1 MAKFIDKMTVVEAAS
16 IYTGGNLVGND
27 FKVTLPG
34 VTPATADVS
43 GLMGAMNIPLLN
55 TLEAMAMTITK
66 VGVDANTAQLCT
78 PGKKDLMINWV
89 QDKVN
94 SSGEVSP
101 VGCKA
106 QVSCLP
112 KSYMPAAEIEV
123 GSTSEF
129 DVEYEVYEY
138 KLTVDGIVVFHVNR
152 LTGTLEAW
160 NGKELVNYS
169 SSFDKLL

>member
-1 MAKFIDKMTVVEAAS
+1 MANFIDKMTVVEAAT
-16 IYTGGNLVGND
+16 IYNGGKLAGND
-27 FKVTLPG
+27 YKVTLPAI
-34 VTPATADVS
+34 TPATTDVN
-43 GLMGAMNIPLLN
+43 GLMGTMNVPLLN
-55 TLEAMAMTITK
+55 TLEAMDMTITK
-66 VGVDANTAQLCT
+66 IGVDANAVQLCT

-94 SSGEVSP
+94 SSGDVSP

-112 KSYMPAAEIEV
+112 KSYMPAADIEV

-129 DVEYEVYEY
+129 DCTYEVYEY
-138 KLTVDGIVVFHVNR
+138 KLTIDGVVVLHVNR
-152 LTGTLEAW
+152 LTGTLKAW
-160 NGKELVNYS
+160 NGKELVNFS